1 MVLRET
7 FMILIKY
14 VQMQKTVATRLLFLS
29 LYHFI
34 FLPTIEMPINES
46 P

>member
-14 VQMQKTVATRLLFLS
+14 VQMQKTVATRLLFFAFILS
-29 LYHFI
+29 A
-34 FLPTIEMPINES
+34 INNVV
-46 P
+46 